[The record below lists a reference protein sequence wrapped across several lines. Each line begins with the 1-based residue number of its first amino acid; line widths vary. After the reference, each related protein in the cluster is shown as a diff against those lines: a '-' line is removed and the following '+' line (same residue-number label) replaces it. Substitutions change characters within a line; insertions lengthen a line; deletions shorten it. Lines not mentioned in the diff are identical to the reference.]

1 MGGRGVKLGKMV
13 KGFYERTRVVLPA
26 SDWVTFLVD
35 FSFELFVGVG
45 PCRFLWQARNSLLQW
60 VRSEQQREE
69 KKKRCFQLYR
79 NGLSVYV
86 WEAMKIINY
95 FTIQLIFATIHGSHY
110 TFWYYSYLLLLSQL
124 TFTFIYSTFGNKFSV
139 SVK

>member
-13 KGFYERTRVVLPA
+13 KWVYERTRVVLPA
-26 SDWVTFLVD
+26 SDWVTFLMD

-69 KKKRCFQLYR
+69 KKKKVFSAVSKRT
-79 NGLSVYV
+79 LSVCLGSN
-86 WEAMKIINY
+86 ENY
-95 FTIQLIFATIHGSHY
+95 KLFHY
-110 TFWYYSYLLLLSQL
+110 SAYFCYYSWVSLHFLVLFMFPLTISTNFYLYLQY
-124 TFTFIYSTFGNKFSV
+124 FRQ
-139 SVK
+139 